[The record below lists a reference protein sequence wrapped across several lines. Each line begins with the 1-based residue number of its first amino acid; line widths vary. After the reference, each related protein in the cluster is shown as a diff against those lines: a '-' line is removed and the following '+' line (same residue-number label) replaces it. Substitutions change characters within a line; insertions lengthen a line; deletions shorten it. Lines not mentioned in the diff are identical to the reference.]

1 LTGMQNFFNK
11 YISYLQAER
20 NASPYTVRNYTT
32 DLMDFFRFLREREI
46 VSLNEVDRHVV
57 RGYLSWLLERGIA
70 KASIARKASAIRSF
84 YRYLVSEG
92 MLPENP
98 LDGVSSPKLDKRLP
112 SFLTV
117 DETRLL
123 LESLDL
129 TMAEGKRDLA
139 FLELLYASGLRVS
152 ELVQLDLTQV
162 DLASREVRVWGKGAK
177 ERQVLMG
184 RPAAQALE
192 VYLSEGRPELLGNKK
207 SKALFLSRYG
217 RRLTTRRVQ
226 QLLDSYAARAG
237 IGKKVHPHMLRHTFA
252 THLLDGGADL
262 RVVQELLGHARLS
275 STEIYTHVT
284 HSRARKVYLSAHPM
298 AREESTGGGN
308 GAVSPAEE
316 QGRDGGVEPED

>member
-1 LTGMQNFFNK
+1 MQNFFYK

-70 KASIARKASAIRSF
+70 KASIARKTSAIRSF

-92 MLPENP
+92 VLPENP

-117 DETRLL
+117 DETRRL

-129 TMAEGKRDLA
+129 TTAEGKRDLA

-162 DLASREVRVWGKGAK
+162 DLTSREVRVWGKGAK

-184 RPAAQALE
+184 RPAAQALDA
-192 VYLSEGRPELLGNKK
+192 YLSGGRAELLGKK
-207 SKALFLSRYG
+207 RSKALFLSRYG
-217 RRLTTRRVQ
+217 RRLTARRVQ
-226 QLLDSYAARAG
+226 QLLDNYAARAG
-237 IGKKVHPHMLRHTFA
+237 IRKKVHPHILRHTFA

-284 HSRARKVYLSAHPM
+284 HSRARKVYQSAHPM
-298 AREESTGGGN
+298 AREENADGGN
-308 GAVSPAEE
+308 GAISPVEE
-316 QGRDGGVEPED
+316 